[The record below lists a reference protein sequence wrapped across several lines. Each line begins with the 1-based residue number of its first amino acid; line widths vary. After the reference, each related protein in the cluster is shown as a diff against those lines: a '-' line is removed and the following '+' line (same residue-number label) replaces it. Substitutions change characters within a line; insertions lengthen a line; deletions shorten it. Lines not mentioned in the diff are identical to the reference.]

1 MARDALDRL
10 DRAHLIHGF
19 GSPAQAERDGT
30 LRIVRGRGIHV
41 WDAAGRR
48 YVDGLSGL
56 WNVAVGH
63 GRVEIARAIAAQ
75 ARTLAYA
82 PTLLG
87 FTTEPAVRLAARI
100 AKLLPPGLD
109 RVVFTS
115 GGSESN
121 ESVIRYVRAYS
132 RLRGKPDKIGIVA
145 LTNAYHG
152 TTTGSASLTGLAT
165 FHRGFEPMMPEAR
178 RMARPY
184 CYRCE
189 LGKTHPDCAL
199 ACADELE
206 QVVAREGADHIGAVV
221 VEPIQGVGGV
231 VVPPPGWLERVRALC
246 DRHDLLLVV
255 DEVITGF
262 GRTGTWFGFQHWDVV
277 PDVVVFAKA
286 VTSGYQP
293 LGGVVL
299 HERVYGTFV
308 DAGPDFALHHG
319 FTYSG
324 HPVACAAA
332 LANLDIIERERLVA
346 GVRRKAPG
354 FRRALDALAASPIVG
369 EIRAI
374 GLMAAIEIVAD
385 RAARRPFPPELRVPF
400 RIRDAALRRGL
411 ICRAGGDAVMLCPP
425 LVTTPAELEGIVE
438 VVRQSI
444 DEVAAGL
451 TGGAPARP

>member
-1 MARDALDRL
+1 VPRDALDRL
-10 DRAHLIHGF
+10 DRAHLVHGF
-19 GSPAQAERDGT
+19 GSPAVAARDGT
-30 LRIVRGRGIHV
+30 IRIVRGRGIHV
-41 WDAAGRR
+41 WDADGKR
-48 YVDGLSGL
+48 YIDGLSGL

-87 FTTEPAVRLAARI
+87 FSTEPAVRLAARI
-100 AKLLPPGLD
+100 AKLLPAGLD

-121 ESVIRYVRAYS
+121 ESVIRYVRAYN

-152 TTTGSASLTGLAT
+152 TTTGAASLTGLAS
-165 FHRGFEPMMPEAR
+165 FHRLFEPMMSEAH
-178 RMARPY
+178 RMARAY

-189 LGKTHPDCAL
+189 LGKTHPECAL
-199 ACADELE
+199 ACADDLE
-206 QVVAREGADHIGAVV
+206 RVIAREGADRIAAVI

-231 VVPPPGWLERVRALC
+231 IVPPPGWLERLRALC

-262 GRTGTWFGFQHWDVV
+262 GRTGKWFGFQHWTVV
-277 PDVVVFAKA
+277 PDMLVFAKA

-299 HERVYGTFV
+299 HERVYRPFV
-308 DAGPDFALHHG
+308 EAGPDFALHHG
-319 FTYSG
+319 FTYAG

-332 LANLDIIERERLVA
+332 LANLDIIERERLVD
-346 GVRRKAPG
+346 GVRRNAPH
-354 FRRALDALAASPIVG
+354 FRRALESLATSPVVG
-369 EIRAI
+369 DVRAI
-374 GLMAAIEIVAD
+374 GLMGAVELVANRTT
-385 RAARRPFPPELRVPF
+385 RAPFPAESRVPW
-400 RIRDAALRRGL
+400 RIREAALRRGL
-411 ICRAGGDAVMLCPP
+411 ICRAGAEGVMLCPP
-425 LVTTPAELEGIVE
+425 LVTTPAD
-438 VVRQSI
+438 I
-444 DEVAAGL
+444 DEIVRILGAAIAEVAGTA
-451 TGGAPARP
+451 